1 MPSKSGLDFHSITEK
16 YRYRI
21 GEIARTNEIRES
33 NSHIIHFGY
42 ASVLKKGNGAF
53 ILRSDK
59 TWRFAIVLERVRG
72 KDPYI
77 DFIVDDIG
85 SIKRITPKHWST
97 YIREINESNS
107 LETRKKESQHRT
119 PFSHRFI
126 DPELM
131 CEQEEQLNLPVKHS
145 IEELCVS
152 SESAKCH
159 STIRRNT
166 VNNSRLYTNEEAS
179 IDIGD
184 SPYPRLHCYDS
195 RKSSSPSDGNEF
207 SDRQEGKCLFERCAS
222 ERVVKAS
229 SRDARASPLRR
240 AKSKHSSF
248 ENVDNIQT
256 LFEQVMIGHE
266 KSKKV
271 KKGCVAK
278 AA

>member
-1 MPSKSGLDFHSITEK
+1 MPSKSGLDLNFITEK
-16 YRYRI
+16 YHYLI

-33 NSHIIHFGY
+33 DSHIIHFGY
-42 ASVLKKGNGAF
+42 ASVLKKGDGAF

-77 DFIVDDIG
+77 DFIVDDVG

-97 YIREINESNS
+97 YIRGINESNS
-107 LETRKKESQHRT
+107 LETRNKESQHRT

-131 CEQEEQLNLPVKHS
+131 CEQEEQLNFSVQQSIKESFLP
-145 IEELCVS
+145 
-152 SESAKCH
+152 SESTKYH
-159 STIRRNT
+159 PTIRRNNL
-166 VNNSRLYTNEEAS
+166 NNSRLYTNVEAS
-179 IDIGD
+179 IDIDD
-184 SPYPRLHCYDS
+184 SPYPRLHCSDS

-207 SDRQEGKCLFERCAS
+207 SDRRGGKYLFERSAS
-222 ERVVKAS
+222 GRVVKATS
-229 SRDARASPLRR
+229 VDARASPLRR
-240 AKSKHSSF
+240 TKSKHSSF